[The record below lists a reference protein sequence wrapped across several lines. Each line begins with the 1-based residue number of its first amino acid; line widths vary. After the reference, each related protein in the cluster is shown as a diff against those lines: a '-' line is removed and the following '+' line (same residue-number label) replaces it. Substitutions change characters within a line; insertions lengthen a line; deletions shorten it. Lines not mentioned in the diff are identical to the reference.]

1 MNKINLWQK
10 QASETADETTYFSYE
25 CYIFKQCQL
34 RGEISCYPP
43 SFCIMSFLILD
54 VALMFI
60 WTEINLEI

>member
-34 RGEISCYPP
+34 RGETSCWPP
-43 SFCIMSFLILD
+43 SFYIMSFLILD
-54 VALMFI
+54 VALIGLFEQKLI
-60 WTEINLEI
+60 